1 MNSYY
6 TPDPNT
12 PIVNKVICLL
22 LGVVF
27 VFFLAFV
34 HGIITAVNPIIYLG
48 IVATV
53 GFGLVFGVGYRILSK
68 IAKVRDKKFIIYSA
82 TALILVGMYFS
93 WSAYLSYL
101 LVEFEHIFSFYLNSF
116 GGLINIGV
124 YSEIVMSILGT
135 GAWEVFDIPI
145 SGVVLGVIW
154 LAEIAIVVY
163 VAFKILNSYTPGPFS
178 ERRNKWYTKY
188 RLHDEYQSLPL
199 LKGFSEIEG
208 ANVSEKIRN
217 LDKGRSTRFGRI
229 SIFYMEHAPQGYLLY
244 ENMGR
249 DSKGK
254 KIEATTAIDY
264 LSIST
269 AEAKQIIDNFY
280 GKKEFYFEY

>member
-6 TPDPNT
+6 IPDPNT

-27 VFFLAFV
+27 IFFLAFV
-34 HGIITAVNPIIYLG
+34 HGIITAINPIIYLG
-48 IVATV
+48 IVATI
-53 GFGLVFGVGYRILSK
+53 GFGLVFGIGYRILSK
-68 IAKVRDKKFIIYSA
+68 IAKVRDRKFITYSA
-82 TALILVGMYFS
+82 AALILLGMYFS
-93 WSAYLSYL
+93 WSAYLGYL
-101 LVEFEHIFSFYLNSF
+101 LVEFDHIFSLYLNSF

-124 YSEIVMSILGT
+124 YSEIIMSLLEE
-135 GAWEVFDIPI
+135 GAWEVFDIPV
-145 SGVVLGVIW
+145 SGVILGIIW
-154 LAEIAIVVY
+154 LAELAIVVY
-163 VAFKILNSYTPGPFS
+163 VAFKILRAYKPGPFD
-178 ERRNKWYTKY
+178 ERFNKWYTKY
-188 RLHDEYQSLPL
+188 GLLDEFQSLGMK
-199 LKGFSEIEG
+199 KGFAEIEG
-208 ANVSEKIRN
+208 ANVSEKIKN

-229 SIFYMEHAPQGYLLY
+229 SIFYMEHAQQGYLLY

-254 KIEATTAIDY
+254 KIEAITIIDY

-269 AEAKQIIDNFY
+269 AEAKKIIDNHH